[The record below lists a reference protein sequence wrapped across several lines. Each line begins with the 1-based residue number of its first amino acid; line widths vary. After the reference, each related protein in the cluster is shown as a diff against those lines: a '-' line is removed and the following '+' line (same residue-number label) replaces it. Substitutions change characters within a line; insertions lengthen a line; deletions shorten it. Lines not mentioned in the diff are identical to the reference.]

1 MAAVLLF
8 RNTNMAALT
17 SCESALFPMAY
28 PEGGFGGSR
37 RPPPPP
43 PFLTDLTL
51 VWGWNSYID
60 RIVYHFLTGWFFLI
74 KRALQFWTKLNSRDI
89 QKSNCSWV
97 PSYDLFASARK
108 AVFSAPTAT
117 GVHRLRNAWSS
128 LLSQLVTKKQNSP
141 FCTKIWTSPSPPPT
155 KNSWIRPWF
164 HRRNSVKVSFW
175 IKAIYY

>member
-1 MAAVLLF
+1 MWKRSIPNGV
-8 RNTNMAALT
+8 
-17 SCESALFPMAY
+17 
-28 PEGGFGGSR
+28 SR
-37 RPPPPP
+37 GRVWGIKTPPPPP

-141 FCTKIWTSPSPPPT
+141 FCTKIWTSPSPPPRQKIPESAPDST
-155 KNSWIRPWF
+155 AGTVWKFLSELRQFIIRD
-164 HRRNSVKVSFW
+164 
-175 IKAIYY
+175 